1 MNKHLYRIVFNK
13 ARGQLMVV
21 AENVTSNGKAPGTTE
36 GPRGAVGSALLVSL
50 RPLRFAL
57 MATLGLISLAVPLA
71 QADIVADHGA
81 PPGQQPGVINSAN
94 GVPQVNIQTPS
105 AAGVSRNTYSQFD
118 VNQQGAIL
126 NNSRNS
132 VQTQLGGWI
141 DGNQNLANGT
151 ARVILNEV
159 NGSNPSQLRGY
170 VEVAGDRA
178 QVVIANPAGIAC
190 DGCGFINANRA
201 TLTTGT
207 AQIVDGQL
215 QGYEVRGGRIAITGK
230 GLDASQTDFTD
241 VIARSVEVNAGVW
254 ANDLRVTA
262 GANQVN
268 ADNSSARP
276 IEGNGEKPS
285 VAIDVAQLGG
295 MYAGKIM
302 LVGTESG
309 VGVRNAGQIGASA
322 GDVVISADGR
332 IGNSGQINA
341 TANVR
346 LDSNGG
352 IDNSGS
358 AYAKGDTAL
367 SSRGDIHN
375 SGIAA
380 AQQNVSLNANGI
392 VNDSQATLAA
402 GVQADGSI
410 GTSGRLDIT
419 ATRQVKS
426 QGATLA
432 GGDLGIAGADLDLK
446 QGQASA
452 QNIRLSATANA
463 DLSGATLDAGNLLA
477 ANIAQKLTS
486 DSARLAGTSVQL
498 QAHDL
503 SNRKGEIIQTGSGDM
518 TLALPGTLDNSDGR
532 IASNAAN
539 LTLGAL
545 NLNNRQGR
553 IEHAGSGTLKVTANS
568 VDGRSGSIASNG
580 QLQASLND
588 ALLDGASTVARQI
601 GIDAASLSNRQGEIL
616 QTGAGTL
623 RVSTSGLLDNSGGT
637 LAGNGGVQL
646 DAGTLLNQSGTVQ
659 AAGGDLQAKVKDKLD
674 NASGTLA
681 ATGNSRVEAGELV
694 NAKGKVTASGTLD
707 VSAGK
712 LNNDTG
718 TLAAKG
724 ALTARGGSIS
734 NRAGTLGSVDGS
746 VAVDATQGSLDNRNG
761 RIEGQHQ
768 ITLSGQGVLNGN
780 GLISAGNLKL
790 DSNRAT
796 LDNQNGVLI
805 ASDGVELQTG
815 ALNNQGG
822 LVQAT
827 GLLRIDAHGQAIG
840 NTDSGASGGLLGKG
854 GVILASGDLD
864 NSAGFI
870 GGKGDLDLTT
880 AQINNARGGLLTSE
894 GNVRIKASGL
904 DNRGGQLQTLGD
916 AVLDL
921 ASGRLD
927 NAGSLLRAGGKL
939 LVTAGTLDNRNT
951 LGTDQGLEGHS
962 LTLSASQIDNQSGA
976 VRADETLTLNSS
988 GQLDNSGGLVSS
1000 SKNLNILDGAA
1011 SKSLAILNHN
1021 GKLIA
1026 GQKLSIDSRSL
1037 GGDGQTLSLG
1047 DISLKLSDSYVHS
1060 GQLQANGS
1068 IDLQTAGN
1076 LDNQARLV
1084 AGQALK
1090 VTAGNLN
1097 NTATGELS
1105 ATNLTLDT
1113 GGTLT
1118 NRGLLD
1124 GQTTR
1129 VNAGTL
1135 NNLGSGRIYGDQLSV
1150 SAGAL
1155 RNDVEDGK
1163 AAVIAARNRLDIGV
1177 GSLLNREHA
1186 LLFSAGDLYIGG
1198 ALDANGHATGS
1209 AGEIRNAS
1217 ATIEALGD
1225 MGLASAVLRNTNEH
1239 FSTQEVEVSR
1249 ESILEYQLTGST
1261 NRYRPEQISIYN
1273 SEVDYL
1279 VTPEGEREDW
1289 NLYNYTR
1296 VTRETQILSSDP
1308 AQILAGGNLR
1318 LDVADALN
1326 DKSRIIAGGTIGGN
1340 LGRLENTEAP
1350 GERVTT
1356 ESGIV
1361 THFYRIQKKGRDKQG
1376 ADNAAYNPAASIVD
1390 IFLKPGAYLQN
1401 TAHVGSGTQ
1410 VGDLNLGRVDQ
1421 PASGAGAAQVNVGNG
1436 RVISPVLEVAAVQTK
1451 NDAGVAESIRT
1462 GGIDTRVP
1470 DNSLFQVN
1478 PQATSGYLIES
1489 DPRFTN
1495 YRAWLSS
1502 DYMLDRL
1509 KLDPG
1514 LTLTRLGDGFYE
1526 QKLIREQI
1534 AQLTG
1539 RRFLDGYG
1547 NDETQYRALLDNGLT
1562 YAQAWNLVP
1571 GVALTPEQMA
1581 QLTSDIVWLVAK
1593 DVTLPDGSVTR
1604 ALVPQVYVRVRQ
1616 GDIDGSGAL
1625 MAGQN
1630 VDLNIQNDLVNSGTL
1645 AGRDVLSIT
1654 AQNIQNLGGRL
1665 TGTDVGVKA
1674 AGDLNNLGG
1683 LIDASHSLTAVA
1695 GRDINLTSSTQDSQ
1709 SAQGS
1714 ATRLSRVAG
1723 LFVSDPAGEL
1733 IATAG
1738 RDLNLNA
1745 AQVVNSGAGGKT
1757 TLGAGNDINL
1767 GTVAVQE
1774 QQSMTWNSSNWRK
1787 ESSAGEVAS
1796 SVQGQGDVRLI
1807 AGHDLNSRGASVTSE
1822 KGAVQASADHDVN
1835 LTASQ
1840 NNAMA
1845 DEAHKVKSKTGW
1857 FSSKTIVTRD
1867 TVDESLSQGSTFSGE
1882 TTYVSAG
1889 NDIKVEGSNVVSN
1902 GDTTLVAGRNVTIA
1916 SATDHLNEQHSRDEK
1931 KSGLFSGGGIGF
1943 TIGSQQ
1949 QSVKNTDDGDSAAAS
1964 TVGSIN
1970 GNVNI
1975 KAGEAY
1981 RQVGSKVSAPS
1992 GDVNIEGRTVDI
2004 VEAQN
2009 AHLSTQESKFKQSG
2023 LSVTLTN
2030 PIITAVQTA
2039 QQMKKSA
2046 ERTDDNRMKA
2056 LAAANVALE
2065 GAGAASAVMANPAQA
2080 GGINISISIG
2090 ASKNESRSEQR
2101 GSTAAGSSVSAGRD
2115 VNITAS
2121 GAGKDSD
2128 LTVQGSQISAG
2139 RDANL
2144 KADGDIALLAAKNTV
2159 EQHSTSKG
2167 SSASIGIGF
2176 AVGGTQNG
2184 FTINAGASQSRG
2196 NADGKDLVWSNT
2208 HVDGGRQVNLQSG
2221 GDTQL
2226 HGAVVSAPQV
2236 TADVGGNLSIESLQD
2251 TSTYDAKQ
2259 SSKGVGVSLC
2269 IPPFCY
2275 GASSGS
2281 VSSNTA
2287 KQNSN
2292 YASVTE
2298 QSGIKAGDGG
2308 FDIRVNGNTDLK
2320 GGLIASSDAAIEAG
2334 RNRLSTATLTQA
2346 DIHNAADAKATSSG
2360 VNLSSDMVTQGK
2372 YGVGKAIVG
2381 NALNSGKDS
2390 GSSSGDTRSAISA
2403 GTVVI
2408 TDDALQQQLTGQNGA
2423 DTVAGLNRDTANAH
2437 TAAERQ
2443 DVDEMRRTA
2452 EAEQAIKNETYRQ
2465 AVQFTDDAYR
2475 KMFLEKAR
2483 MFVILTDD
2491 QGNVLR
2497 DKDGVPL
2504 RRELDDSEKAN
2515 LQAGGDGRVHIANN
2529 GIFNDENGAARYAA
2543 QHSTADGPQYFI
2555 WFPDASNSVSELL
2568 IAGYQKY
2575 LENDFWGLANATVET
2590 REALL
2595 RYGETGL
2602 HIDGHSRGSMTTGNA
2617 MESIA
2622 RLPDPSGS
2630 LSNTTLN
2637 FYGPAYNAAKAD
2649 DLLAMLQNRDAM
2661 SDEKKNEMVVQL
2673 QNHKTD
2679 PVGGWIG
2686 WNPGTGGTIPDD
2698 SNALKEIKN
2707 VAGGKYTVHNCY
2719 GNGDP
2724 ACQKFW
2730 QDMPDKKPVLSPV
2743 KTYPPTP

>member
-21 AENVTSNGKAPGTTE
+21 AENVSSAGKAPGATD
-36 GPRGAVGSALLVSL
+36 GPQAPSGTGLLVSL

-57 MATLGLISLAVPLA
+57 MATLGLISLAAPLA
-71 QADIVADHGA
+71 HADIVADHGA
-81 PPGQQPGVINSAN
+81 PQNQQPGVINSAN

-126 NNSRNS
+126 NNSRTS

-141 DGNQNLANGT
+141 DGNQALANGT

-254 ANDLRVTA
+254 AKDLRVTA

-268 ADNSSARP
+268 ADNSSARA
-276 IEGNGEKPS
+276 IAADGEKPS

-332 IGNSGQINA
+332 IGNSGQVNA
-341 TANVR
+341 SANVR
-346 LDSNGG
+346 LDSGQG

-358 AYAKGDTAL
+358 LYAKGDTAL
-367 SSRGDIHN
+367 TSRGDIHN
-375 SGIAA
+375 SGVAA
-380 AQQNVSLNANGI
+380 ARQNLSLDANG
-392 VNDSQATLAA
+392 VLNDSKATLAA
-402 GVQADGSI
+402 GVVEDGSL
-410 GTSGRLDIT
+410 GNAGRLTIK
-419 ATRQVKS
+419 ASGQVKS
-426 QGATLA
+426 QGDTLA
-432 GGDLGIAGADLDLK
+432 GGDLDIAGANLDLA

-452 QNIRLSATANA
+452 QNIRLDATGSA
-463 DLSGATLDAGNLLA
+463 DLTGATVDAGNLLA
-477 ANIAQKLTS
+477 ANVAQKLTT
-486 DSARLAGTSVQL
+486 DSAKLAGASVQL
-498 QAHDL
+498 RAHDL

-518 TLALPGTLDNSDGR
+518 TLALPGTLDNNEGR
-532 IASNAAN
+532 IASNATN
-539 LTLGAL
+539 LTLGAQ
-545 NLNNRQGR
+545 NLNNRAGK
-553 IEHAGSGTLKVTANS
+553 IEHAGTGTLKVSANS
-568 VDGRSGSIASNG
+568 VDGRNGSLASNG
-580 QLQASLND
+580 QLQATLND

-646 DAGTLLNQSGTVQ
+646 DAGRLLNQGGTVQ
-659 AAGGDLQAKVKDKLD
+659 AAGGDLQAKVSGRLD
-674 NASGTLA
+674 NSAGTLA
-681 ATGNSRVEAGELV
+681 ATGNTLLEAGELL
-694 NAKGKVTASGTLD
+694 NAQGKATASGSLNIK
-707 VSAGK
+707 AGT

-724 ALTARGGSIS
+724 ALAASAGTVS
-734 NRAGTLGSVDGS
+734 NQGGTLGSVNGN
-746 VAVDATQGSLDNRNG
+746 VNVDATRGTLDNRNG

-768 ITLSGQGVLNGN
+768 ITLAGQGVLNAN

-790 DSNRAT
+790 DSLGAQ
-796 LDNQNGVLI
+796 LDNQSGVLI
-805 ASDGVELQTG
+805 GADGVELQTG
-815 ALNNQGG
+815 ELNNQAG
-822 LVQAT
+822 LVQAD
-827 GLLRIDAHGQAIG
+827 GLLRIDSHGQAIT
-840 NTDSGASGGLLGKG
+840 NTHSGASGGLLGKG
-854 GVILASGDLD
+854 GVILSSGQL
-864 NSAGFI
+864 NNGAGFI
-870 GGKGDLDLTT
+870 GGKGDLDLTS
-880 AQINNARGGLLTSE
+880 AQIDNTNGGLLTSE

-904 DNRGGQLQTLGD
+904 DNRGGQVQTLGD
-916 AVLDL
+916 ALLDL

-939 LVTAGTLDNRNT
+939 MVTAGTLDNHGT
-951 LGTDQGLEGHS
+951 LGGNQGLEGRS
-962 LTLSASQIDNQSGA
+962 VSLSAAQILNQGGA

-988 GQLDNSGGLVSS
+988 GLLDNSNGLVSS
-1000 SKNLNILDGAA
+1000 SKDLNILDTAA
-1011 SKSLAILNHN
+1011 SKSLSIVNHG

-1026 GQKLSIDSRSL
+1026 GQKLAIDSASL
-1037 GGDGQTLSLG
+1037 GGDGKTLSLG
-1047 DISLKLSDSYVHS
+1047 DISLKLRDSYVHS
-1060 GQLQANGS
+1060 GELQANGS
-1068 IDLQTAGN
+1068 IDLQTSGN
-1076 LDNQARLV
+1076 LENQARLI
-1084 AGQALK
+1084 AGQALR
-1090 VTAGNLN
+1090 VSAGEVN
-1097 NTATGELS
+1097 NSASGELS
-1105 ATNLTLDT
+1105 ATNLTVNAS
-1113 GGTLT
+1113 GTLT

-1129 VNAGTL
+1129 VNATAL
-1135 NNLGSGRIYGDQLSV
+1135 NNLGSGRLYGDQLSIA
-1150 SAGAL
+1150 AGNL
-1155 RNDVEDGK
+1155 RNDVEGGM

-1177 GSLLNREHA
+1177 GALLNREHA

-1198 ALDANGHATGS
+1198 GLDANGHAIGNAS
-1209 AGEIRNAS
+1209 EIRNAS
-1217 ATIEALGD
+1217 ATIEALGE

-1239 FSTQEVEVSR
+1239 FSTHEVEVGR

-1261 NRYRPEQISIYN
+1261 TRYKPEQISLYN
-1273 SEVDYL
+1273 SEVNYL
-1279 VTPEGEREDW
+1279 VTPEGERDDW
-1289 NLYNYTR
+1289 NLYSYTR

-1326 DKSRIIAGGTIGGN
+1326 DKSRIIAGGTISGN
-1340 LGRLENTEAP
+1340 LGRLENTEEP
-1350 GERVTT
+1350 GNRVTT

-1376 ADNAAYNPAASIVD
+1376 SDAAAYNPAASIVD
-1390 IFLKPGAYLQN
+1390 IFLKPGDYQQN
-1401 TAHVGSGTQ
+1401 TAHAGSGTQ
-1410 VGDLNLGRVDQ
+1410 IGDLNLGRVDQ

-1436 RVISPVLEVAAVQTK
+1436 RVISPVVEVGAVQTQ
-1451 NDAGVAESIRT
+1451 NNAGVAETIRT
-1462 GGIDTRVP
+1462 GGIDSRVP
-1470 DNSLFQVN
+1470 DNSLFHVN
-1478 PQATSGYLIES
+1478 PQATSGYLVES

-1495 YRAWLSS
+1495 YRTWLSS

-1509 KLDPG
+1509 RLDPG

-1562 YAQAWNLVP
+1562 YAEAWNLVP
-1571 GVALTPEQMA
+1571 GIALTPEQMA

-1645 AGRDVLSIT
+1645 AGRSVLSIT
-1654 AQNIQNLGGRL
+1654 AENIQNLGGRL
-1665 TGTDVGVKA
+1665 SGGDVGVKA
-1674 AGDLNNLGG
+1674 RGDLNNLGG

-1695 GRDINLTSSTQDSQ
+1695 GRDINLTSSTQDTQ

-1733 IATAG
+1733 IATAA
-1738 RDLNLNA
+1738 RDLNVNA

-1767 GTVAVQE
+1767 GTVAIQE

-1787 ESSAGEVAS
+1787 ESSAGEVGS
-1796 SVQGQGDVRLI
+1796 SVQGQGDVRLV
-1807 AGHDLNSRGASVTSE
+1807 AGHDINARGASVTSE
-1822 KGAVQASADHDVN
+1822 QGAVQASADHDIN

-1840 NNAMA
+1840 NSAMA
-1845 DEAHKVKSKTGW
+1845 DEAHKVKSKSGW
-1857 FSSKTIVTRD
+1857 FSSKTITTRD
-1867 TVDESLSQGSTFSGE
+1867 TVNETLSQGSTFSGE
-1882 TTYVSAG
+1882 TTYLKAG

-1916 SATDHLNEQHSRDEK
+1916 SATDHLNEEHSRDVK

-1943 TIGSQQ
+1943 TIGTQQ
-1949 QSVKNTDDGDSAAAS
+1949 QTAKNTDDGDSAAAS

-1975 KAGEAY
+1975 SAGEAY
-1981 RQVGSKVSAPS
+1981 RQVGSKVSAPV
-1992 GDVNIEGRTVDI
+1992 GDVNIEGRSVDI

-2030 PIITAVQTA
+2030 PIISAVQTA

-2056 LAAANVALE
+2056 LAAANVAME
-2065 GAGAASAVMANPAQA
+2065 ASSAAAAVTQNPAQA
-2080 GGINISISIG
+2080 GGINISISVG
-2090 ASKNESRSEQR
+2090 ASKNESRSEQHA
-2101 GSTAAGSSVSAGRD
+2101 STAAGSSVSAGRD

-2121 GAGKDSD
+2121 GAGRDSD
-2128 LTVQGSQISAG
+2128 ITVQGSQISAG

-2196 NADGKDLVWSNT
+2196 NADGNDLVWSNT
-2208 HVDGGRQVNLQSG
+2208 HVDGGRQVSLQSG

-2226 HGAVVSAPQV
+2226 RGAVVSGPQV

-2251 TSTYDAKQ
+2251 TSTYAAKQ

-2308 FDIRVNGNTDLK
+2308 FDIRVGGNTDLK
-2320 GGLIASSDAAIEAG
+2320 GGLIASSDAAIAAG
-2334 RNRLSTATLTQA
+2334 RNQLSTATLTQA

-2360 VNLSSDMVTQGK
+2360 VNLSTDMVTQGK

-2403 GTVVI
+2403 GNVVI
-2408 TDDALQQQLTGQNGA
+2408 TDDALQQQLTGNTA
-2423 DTVAGLNRDTANAH
+2423 VDTIAGLDRDTANAH

-2452 EAEQAIKNETYRQ
+2452 EAEQAIKVETYRQ
-2465 AVQFTDDAYR
+2465 AVQFTDEAYR

-2497 DKDGVPL
+2497 DKEGVPL
-2504 RRELDDSEKAN
+2504 RRELNDTEKAN
-2515 LQAGGDGRVHIANN
+2515 LQAGSDGRVHIANN
-2529 GIFNDENGAARYAA
+2529 GIFNDENGAAKYAA
-2543 QHSTADGPQYFI
+2543 QHSTSDGPQYFI
-2555 WFPDASNSVSELL
+2555 WFPDASNSVAELL

-2590 REALL
+2590 RDALL

-2698 SNALKEIKN
+2698 SNTLKEIKN

-2719 GNGDP
+2719 GNGDA

-2730 QDMPDKKPVLSPV
+2730 QDMPEKKPELVPV
-2743 KTYPPTP
+2743 KTYPQTP